1 VTNQISTTTECCNEE
16 TLREYWNGRISDE
29 RMERIEAHLADC
41 ASCNDLLSKIESH
54 AQAGDL
60 VESLRVMAS
69 MPANSNHAE
78 SIESMIESPNQ
89 SPRRYGTMGLSLPPQ
104 QIGPYRLL
112 EPLGQGGMATVFV
125 AEHTKLQKPVALK
138 LVRFPKEQSDAR
150 SRFEREML
158 AIGKLNHPA
167 IVSATDAGQEGDL
180 QYLVMELVRGMDL
193 SQIIRRIPNI
203 AIADVCEIGRQIALA
218 LAHAHAQG
226 FVHRDIKPS
235 NVMLDEH
242 GAIKV
247 LDFGLVL
254 FDQWD
259 NAISELTTVGQF
271 LGTLD
276 YIAPEQAE
284 RSGGV
289 DHRADLYALGATL
302 FRLLCGHGP
311 LSTSS
316 SATPLEKLRL
326 LSNHT
331 PLKLHEMRPD
341 APASLCQ
348 LVDQLLQTDPSQR
361 PVDATQVAAELA
373 AFGSEADLS
382 SLIQK
387 AMATEESVPSD
398 SPQSIP
404 ISSRAQKSQPANNQK
419 QSVAPKTLS
428 GGRNRFVT
436 WGAWVLAACAG
447 FALYGII
454 IRWDTKD
461 GQLVIESELS
471 DGEIKIKRVDDGSE
485 QKLKIET
492 GNTVTK
498 LRAGEYQLEL
508 ASGSDSVSIDNGSFV
523 VATGKT
529 VIARIRLE
537 TKPGIAKS
545 EPTDG
550 HAIDSEEPLYDGM
563 PLSELLK
570 LVRRENSYE
579 KWKIGVIGAT
589 TILKDKAD
597 QALFDELYGI
607 LRARREFELLA
618 QWQDPRIDQA
628 IAEELG
634 KTPIGKRASL
644 LQVAVSQFDLKKFP
658 KTLSWIDL
666 QHRESAADAKDLFL
680 ALMGLSLY
688 ESQDGSKSV
697 SDHRR
702 GVISFQA
709 WTTLEAM
716 HPELAYSYDDLAV
729 ECGVSN
735 DVRVIDDYVDRAAQ
749 RLLSENRGAFGS
761 RVWAIQQ
768 CLKSGKPDLT
778 ELAERSYARMF
789 SELPNTFGL
798 EHKYRNQQPTGNHF
812 GPQAPGLKSPA
823 IHFASLAK
831 QFQDKSKF
839 EPQLHEAVITL
850 VPSAQRAWEIYQ
862 THNQGIRIGI
872 IMGQIWQSSVKPLLN
887 PKSKPKLGNRSEAE
901 FFEDSKALV
910 FISLIRDSY
919 GNHSQ
924 SELAPADFGKWCELV
939 LRYGKEGSIL
949 TAELDQ
955 ESMDDLKNVLN
966 TDGLPHIV
974 TFPTYQNFLR
984 AFEKRNSPQSSVP
997 SSASTADA
1005 RMREWVAKKIKSYDK
1020 NADGALDV
1028 DELKTYDAN
1037 ADMAVI
1043 DTNGDLRA
1051 DIDELLR
1058 ARARK

>member
-1 VTNQISTTTECCNEE
+1 
-16 TLREYWNGRISDE
+16 
-29 RMERIEAHLADC
+29 MERIEAHLADC

-78 SIESMIESPNQ
+78 SIESMIDSPKQ
-89 SPRRYGTMGLSLPPQ
+89 SPKRYGTNGLSLPPQ

-112 EPLGQGGMATVFV
+112 EQLGQGGMATVFV

-193 SQIIRRIPNI
+193 SQIIRRIPDI
-203 AIADVCEIGRQIALA
+203 ATPDVCEIGRQIAMA
-218 LAHAHAQG
+218 LAHAHAHG

-331 PLKLHEMRPD
+331 PLKLLEMRPD

-348 LVDQLLQTDPSQR
+348 LVDQLLQTDPSLR

-373 AFGSEADLS
+373 AFGREADLS

-387 AMATEESVPSD
+387 AMATEESIPSE

-404 ISSRAQKSQPANNQK
+404 IFSPAPKNHRANPLK
-419 QSVAPKTLS
+419 QSIAPKTLS
-428 GGRNRFVT
+428 GGRNRFLT

-471 DGEIKIKRVDDGSE
+471 DGEIKIKRIDDGSE

-545 EPTDG
+545 EPTAG
-550 HAIDSEEPLYDGM
+550 TEADSQEPLYDGM

-579 KWKIGVIGAT
+579 KWQVGVIGAT
-589 TILKDKAD
+589 TILKDNAD
-597 QALFDELYGI
+597 KALFDELYGI
-607 LRARREFELLA
+607 LRSRRQFELLH
-618 QWQDPRIDQA
+618 QWQDPRIDEA
-628 IAEELG
+628 IVEELS
-634 KTPIGKRASL
+634 KTPIGERESFL
-644 LQVAVSQFDLKKFP
+644 REAVSQFDLKKFP

-666 QHRESAADAKDLFL
+666 KHRESAADAGDLFL
-680 ALMGLSLY
+680 ALMGLSLV
-688 ESQDGSKSV
+688 ESQDGSKRV
-697 SDHRR
+697 SDFKR
-702 GVISFQA
+702 GVISFQP
-709 WTTLEAM
+709 WSILEVM
-716 HPELAYSYDDLAV
+716 HPELAHLYDDLAV
-729 ECGVSN
+729 ECSGSN
-735 DVRVIDDYVDRAAQ
+735 DYRIIDDYVDRAAQ
-749 RLLSENRGAFGS
+749 RLLVDNRGGFGS

-768 CLKSGKPDLT
+768 CLKSGKPELT
-778 ELAERSYARMF
+778 ELAERSYARLL
-789 SELPNTFGL
+789 SELPDAFGL
-798 EHKYRNQQPTGNHF
+798 EHTYHNQQPRGNHF

-839 EPQLHEAVITL
+839 EAQLHEAVITL
-850 VPSAQRAWEIYQ
+850 VPRAQRAWEVYQ
-862 THNQGIRIGI
+862 TRNPGIRIGI
-872 IMGQIWQSSVKPLLN
+872 TMRQIWQSSVKPLLD
-887 PKSKPKLGNRSEAE
+887 PKFKSKLENQSESD
-901 FFEDSKALV
+901 FFEDSKVLV

-919 GNHSQ
+919 GNQSQ
-924 SELAPADFGKWCELV
+924 SEIAPVDFGKWCELMQ
-939 LRYGKEGSIL
+939 RYGKGGSIQ
-949 TAELDQ
+949 TAALDE
-955 ESMDDLKNVLN
+955 ESTAYLKSVSNAAN
-966 TDGLPHIV
+966 LPTMV
-974 TFPTYQNFLR
+974 TFQTFQFWVRIP
-984 AFEKRNSPQSSVP
+984 EKRNSPPSTGPQSGGP
-997 SSASTADA
+997 AGD
-1005 RMREWVAKKIKSYDK
+1005 RMREWVSKKIEAYDK

-1028 DELKTYDAN
+1028 DELKNYDAR
-1037 ADMAVI
+1037 ADMSAI
-1043 DTNGDLRA
+1043 DTNNDGLA
-1051 DIDELLR
+1051 DVDELAK
-1058 ARARK
+1058 ARYRQ

>member
-1 VTNQISTTTECCNEE
+1 
-16 TLREYWNGRISDE
+16 
-29 RMERIEAHLADC
+29 MERIEAHLAYC

-69 MPANSNHAE
+69 MPTKSNQAE
-78 SIESMIESPNQ
+78 SIESMIDSPKQ
-89 SPRRYGTMGLSLPPQ
+89 SPKHYGANGWAMPPQ

-158 AIGKLNHPA
+158 AIGKLNHPS

-193 SQIIRRIPNI
+193 SQITRRIPDI
-203 AIADVCEIGRQIALA
+203 TIPDVCEIGRQIALA
-218 LAHAHAQG
+218 LAHAHAHG

-311 LSTSS
+311 LSISS

-326 LSNHT
+326 LANHQ
-331 PLKLHEMRPD
+331 PLKLHEIRPD
-341 APASLCQ
+341 APITLCR
-348 LVDQLLQTDPSQR
+348 LVDQLLQTDPGQR
-361 PVDATQVAAELA
+361 PIDATKVAAQLA
-373 AFGSEADLS
+373 TLCSEADLS
-382 SLIQK
+382 LLIRK
-387 AMATEESVPSD
+387 AMATEESIPSE

-404 ISSRAQKSQPANNQK
+404 IFGPAPKNQRANNPK
-419 QSVAPKTLS
+419 QSIAPKTLS

-447 FALYGII
+447 FALYGIV

-529 VIARIRLE
+529 VIARIRLL

-545 EPTDG
+545 EPTAG
-550 HAIDSEEPLYDGM
+550 TEADSQEPLYDGM

-579 KWKIGVIGAT
+579 KWKVGVIGAT
-589 TILKDKAD
+589 TILKGKAD
-597 QALFDELYGI
+597 RALFEELYGI
-607 LRARREFELLA
+607 LRDRGEFELLA
-618 QWQDPRIDQA
+618 QWQDPRVDETIVK
-628 IAEELG
+628 ELRI
-634 KTPIGKRASL
+634 TPIVESAAL
-644 LQVAVSQFDLKKFP
+644 LREFVARFDLQKFP

-666 QHRESAADAKDLFL
+666 QHRESAINAKDLFL

-697 SDHRR
+697 MGQKS
-702 GVISFQA
+702 GAISFQK
-709 WTTLEAM
+709 WVTLEAL
-716 HPELAYSYDDLAV
+716 HPELAHLYDDLAV
-729 ECGVSN
+729 ECVAN
-735 DVRVIDDYVDRAAQ
+735 DEVTSVDYVERAAK
-749 RLLSENRGAFGS
+749 RLLSENRGGFGS
-761 RVWAIQQ
+761 RVWAIQR
-768 CLKSGKPDLT
+768 CLKSRNQELT
-778 ELAERSYARMF
+778 ELAEQSYVRLL
-789 SELPNTFGL
+789 SELPNAFDAD
-798 EHKYRNQQPTGNHF
+798 HKYCNQQPDSFSF
-812 GPQAPGLKSPA
+812 GPYAPGLKSPA
-823 IHFASLAK
+823 IHFASLARRIPRK
-831 QFQDKSKF
+831 WKF
-839 EPQLHEAVITL
+839 EPLLYEAIS
-850 VPSAQRAWEIYQ
+850 PFIPRAQRAWEIYRN
-862 THNQGIRIGI
+862 HNPGIQIG
-872 IMGQIWQSSVKPLLN
+872 MTMVQVWQSSVKPLLN
-887 PKSKPKLGNRSEAE
+887 PNFKPKLEDKSESE
-901 FFEDSKALV
+901 FFEDSKALL
-910 FISLIRDSY
+910 FISLIMDSY
-919 GNHSQ
+919 GNQNQ
-924 SELAPADFGKWCELV
+924 SDLAPIDFAKWCELAR
-939 LRYGKEGSIL
+939 RYGKDGSVQ
-949 TAELDQ
+949 TVELDD
-955 ESMDDLKNVLN
+955 ESTRYLKNVLK
-966 TDGLPHIV
+966 TDTLPKML
-974 TFPTYQNFLR
+974 TFQSFLW
-984 AFEKRNSPQSSVP
+984 AFDKRNSPPLSG
-997 SSASTADA
+997 TAEG
-1005 RMREWVAKKIKSYDK
+1005 RMREWVAKKTKAYDK

-1028 DELKTYDAN
+1028 DELMAYDARVE
-1037 ADMAVI
+1037 MALI
-1043 DTNGDLRA
+1043 DTNGDGLA
-1051 DIDELLR
+1051 DVDELAK
-1058 ARARK
+1058 ARAKQ

>member
-1 VTNQISTTTECCNEE
+1 MTNQTITTTECCNEE
-16 TLREYWNGRISDE
+16 TLREYWNGHISEERI
-29 RMERIEAHLADC
+29 ERIEAHLADC
-41 ASCNDLLSKIESH
+41 ASCNELLNKIESH

-69 MPANSNHAE
+69 MPTNSNQAA
-78 SIESMIESPNQ
+78 SIESMIESPRQ
-89 SPRRYGTMGLSLPPQ
+89 SPKHYGANGWSMPPQ

-158 AIGKLNHPA
+158 AIGKLNHPS

-193 SQIIRRIPNI
+193 SQVARRIPNM
-203 AIADVCEIGRQIALA
+203 AIPDVCEIGRQIALA
-218 LAHAHAQG
+218 LAHAHSQG

-235 NVMLDEH
+235 NVMLDEY

-276 YIAPEQAE
+276 YIAPEQSE

-326 LSNHT
+326 LSDHK

-348 LVDQLLQTDPSQR
+348 LLDQLLQTDPSQR
-361 PVDATQVAAELA
+361 PIDATQVAVQL
-373 AFGSEADLS
+373 GTLCSEADLS
-382 SLIQK
+382 SLIRK
-387 AMATEESVPSD
+387 AMVAEEAVPSE
-398 SPQSIP
+398 SPQVIP
-404 ISSRAQKSQPANNQK
+404 VSSRAQRSQPAKNRK
-419 QSVAPKTLS
+419 QSTAPKTAS
-428 GGRNRFVT
+428 GGRGRFTT
-436 WGAWVLAACAG
+436 WVALVLAACAG

-537 TKPGIAKS
+537 PTPGFAKS
-545 EPTDG
+545 EPTAG
-550 HAIDSEEPLYDGM
+550 AEADSQEPLYDGM

-579 KWKIGVIGAT
+579 KWKVGVIGAL
-589 TILKDKAD
+589 TILKVQADK
-597 QALFDELYGI
+597 ALFDELYGI
-607 LRARREFELLA
+607 LRERREFELLA
-618 QWQDPRIDQA
+618 QWQDPRIDES

-634 KTPIGKRASL
+634 KAPIGERASL
-644 LQVAVSQFDLKKFP
+644 LREAVYHFDLKKLP

-666 QHRESAADAKDLFL
+666 QHRESAVDAKDLFL
-680 ALMGLSLY
+680 ALMGLSLV

-697 SDHRR
+697 MGQKS
-702 GVISFQA
+702 GAISFQQ
-709 WTTLEAM
+709 WVTLEAL
-716 HPELAYSYDDLAV
+716 HPELAHLYDDLAV
-729 ECGVSN
+729 ECIAN
-735 DVRVIDDYVDRAAQ
+735 DDMTSVDYVERAAR
-749 RLLSENRGAFGS
+749 RLLSENRGSFGS

-768 CLKSGKPDLT
+768 CLKSGKPELT
-778 ELAERSYARMF
+778 ELAERSYARLL
-789 SELPNTFGL
+789 SELPDAFGL
-798 EHKYRNQQPTGNHF
+798 EHTYRNQQPQGNHF

-831 QFQDKSKF
+831 QFFDKSMF
-839 EPQLHEAVITL
+839 EPQLYEAVITL
-850 VPSAQRAWEIYQ
+850 VPRAQRAWEIYQ
-862 THNQGIRIGI
+862 THNRGIRVGI
-872 IMGQIWQSSVKPLLN
+872 TMGQIWQSSVKPLLD
-887 PKSKPKLGNRSEAE
+887 PKFKSKLENQSESD

-910 FISLIRDSY
+910 FISFIRDSY
-919 GNHSQ
+919 SNQ
-924 SELAPADFGKWCELV
+924 NQYDLAPIEFAKWCELV
-939 LRYGKEGSIL
+939 RRYGKDGGIS
-949 TAELDQ
+949 TAELDA
-955 ESMDDLKNVLN
+955 ESTDYLKNILN
-966 TDGLPHIV
+966 TDALPKML
-974 TFPTYQNFLR
+974 TFQSLLYAVET
-984 AFEKRNSPQSSVP
+984 RNSPPLSGTSE
-997 SSASTADA
+997 A
-1005 RMREWVAKKIKSYDK
+1005 RMREWVAKKIKAHDK
-1020 NADGALDV
+1020 NADGALDFN
-1028 DELKTYDAN
+1028 ELKAYDAR
-1037 ADMAVI
+1037 AEMSLI
-1043 DTNGDLRA
+1043 DTNGDARA
-1051 DIDELLR
+1051 DVDELVR

>member
-1 VTNQISTTTECCNEE
+1 MTNQTITTTECCNEE
-16 TLREYWNGRISDE
+16 TLREYWNGHISEERI
-29 RMERIEAHLADC
+29 ERIEAHLADC
-41 ASCNDLLSKIESH
+41 ASCNELLNKIESH

-69 MPANSNHAE
+69 TPTNSSQAE
-78 SIESMIESPNQ
+78 SIESMIESPRQ
-89 SPRRYGTMGLSLPPQ
+89 SPKHYGANGWSMPPQ

-158 AIGKLNHPA
+158 AIGKLNHPS

-193 SQIIRRIPNI
+193 SQIARRIPNM
-203 AIADVCEIGRQIALA
+203 AIPDVCEIGRQIALA
-218 LAHAHAQG
+218 LAHAHSQG

-326 LSNHT
+326 LSDHK

-348 LVDQLLQTDPSQR
+348 LLDQLLQTDPNQR
-361 PVDATQVAAELA
+361 PIDATQVAAQLA
-373 AFGSEADLS
+373 TLCSEADLS
-382 SLIQK
+382 SLIRK
-387 AMATEESVPSD
+387 AVVAEEAVPSE
-398 SPQSIP
+398 SPQAIP
-404 ISSRAQKSQPANNQK
+404 ISNRAQKSQPAKNRK
-419 QSVAPKTLS
+419 QSTAPKTAS
-428 GGRNRFVT
+428 GGRGRFTT
-436 WGAWVLAACAG
+436 WVALVLAACAG

-523 VATGKT
+523 VTTGKT

-537 TKPGIAKS
+537 STPGVAKS
-545 EPTDG
+545 EPIAG
-550 HAIDSEEPLYDGM
+550 NAADSQEPLYDGM

-579 KWKIGVIGAT
+579 KWKVGVIGAT
-589 TILKDKAD
+589 TILKDRAD
-597 QALFDELYGI
+597 KALFEELYGI
-607 LRARREFELLA
+607 LRDRREFELLS
-618 QWQDPRIDQA
+618 QWQDPRIDES

-634 KTPIGKRASL
+634 KAPIGERASL
-644 LQVAVSQFDLKKFP
+644 LREAVSQFDLKKFP

-666 QHRESAADAKDLFL
+666 QHRETAINARDLFL
-680 ALMGLSLY
+680 ALMGLSLV

-697 SDHRR
+697 MGQKS
-702 GVISFQA
+702 GAISFQQ
-709 WTTLEAM
+709 WVTLEAL
-716 HPELAYSYDDLAV
+716 HPELAHLYDDLAV
-729 ECGVSN
+729 ECIAN
-735 DVRVIDDYVDRAAQ
+735 DDMTSVDYVERAAR
-749 RLLSENRGAFGS
+749 RLLSENRGSFGS
-761 RVWAIQQ
+761 RVWAIQR
-768 CLKSGKPDLT
+768 CLMSRNQELR
-778 ELAERSYARMF
+778 ELAKQSYVRLL
-789 SELPNTFGL
+789 SELPDAFGL
-798 EHKYRNQQPTGNHF
+798 EHTYRNQQPQGNHF
-812 GPQAPGLKSPA
+812 GPQAPGLKSPV
-823 IHFASLAK
+823 IHLASLAK
-831 QFQDKSKF
+831 QFQDKSVF
-839 EPQLHEAVITL
+839 EPQLYEAVITL
-850 VPSAQRAWEIYQ
+850 VPRAQRAWEIYQ
-862 THNQGIRIGI
+862 THNRGIRVGI
-872 IMGQIWQSSVKPLLN
+872 TMGQIWQSSVKPLLD
-887 PKSKPKLGNRSEAE
+887 PKFKSKLENQSESD

-910 FISLIRDSY
+910 FISFIRDSY
-919 GNHSQ
+919 SNQ
-924 SELAPADFGKWCELV
+924 NQYDLAPIEFAKWCELV
-939 LRYGKEGSIL
+939 RRYGKDGGIS
-949 TAELDQ
+949 TAELDE
-955 ESMDDLKNVLN
+955 ESSEYLKNILN
-966 TDGLPHIV
+966 TDALPKML
-974 TFPTYQNFLR
+974 TFQSLLYTV
-984 AFEKRNSPQSSVP
+984 ETRNSPPLSG
-997 SSASTADA
+997 TAPA
-1005 RMREWVAKKIKSYDK
+1005 RMREWVAKKIKAYDV
-1020 NADGALDV
+1020 NADGALDFN
-1028 DELKTYDAN
+1028 ELKAYDAR
-1037 ADMAVI
+1037 AEMSLI
-1043 DTNGDLRA
+1043 DTNGDARA
-1051 DIDELLR
+1051 DVDELLR
-1058 ARARK
+1058 ARERK

>member
-1 VTNQISTTTECCNEE
+1 MTNQTSATTECCNEE
-16 TLREYWNGRISDE
+16 TLREYWNGHISEDRI
-29 RMERIEAHLADC
+29 ERIEAHLADC
-41 ASCNDLLSKIESH
+41 ASCNELLNKIESH

-60 VESLRVMAS
+60 VESLRVMAT
-69 MPANSNHAE
+69 MPTNSNHAE
-78 SIESMIESPNQ
+78 SIESMLDSPKQ
-89 SPRRYGTMGLSLPPQ
+89 SPKHYGANGWSMLPQ

-158 AIGKLNHPA
+158 AIGKLNHPS

-193 SQIIRRIPNI
+193 SQIARRIPNM
-203 AIADVCEIGRQIALA
+203 AISDVCEIGRQIALA

-326 LSNHT
+326 LSDHN

-348 LVDQLLQTDPSQR
+348 LLDQLLQTDPNQR
-361 PVDATQVAAELA
+361 PIDASQVAAQL
-373 AFGSEADLS
+373 GPLCSEADLS
-382 SLIQK
+382 SLIRK
-387 AMATEESVPSD
+387 AMVVEESVPPEL
-398 SPQSIP
+398 PQAIP
-404 ISSRAQKSQPANNQK
+404 ISSRAQRSQQASTPK
-419 QSVAPKTLS
+419 QSIAPKTAN
-428 GGRNRFVT
+428 GGRNRFTT
-436 WGAWVLAACAG
+436 WVALVLAACAG

-471 DGEIKIKRVDDGSE
+471 DGEIKIKRIDDGSE

-523 VATGKT
+523 VTTGKT

-537 TKPGIAKS
+537 PTLGLAKS
-545 EPTDG
+545 EPTAG
-550 HAIDSEEPLYDGM
+550 TEIDSQEPLYDGM

-570 LVRRENSYE
+570 LIRRENSYE
-579 KWKIGVIGAT
+579 KWKVGVIGAT

-597 QALFDELYGI
+597 KALFEELYGI
-607 LRARREFELLA
+607 LRERREFELLA
-618 QWQDPRIDQA
+618 QWHDPRIDEA
-628 IAEELG
+628 IAGELG
-634 KTPIGKRASL
+634 KAPIGERASL
-644 LQVAVSQFDLKKFP
+644 LREAVSQFDLKKFP

-666 QHRESAADAKDLFL
+666 QHRESAVDAKDLFL

-688 ESQDGSKSV
+688 ESEDGSKSV

-702 GVISFQA
+702 GVISFQPWA
-709 WTTLEAM
+709 TLEAM
-716 HPELAYSYDDLAV
+716 HPELAYLYDDLAV

-735 DVRVIDDYVDRAAQ
+735 DYRVIDDYVDRAAR
-749 RLLSENRGAFGS
+749 RLLSENRGSFGS

-768 CLKSGKPDLT
+768 CLKSGKPELK
-778 ELAERSYARMF
+778 ELAERSYARLL
-789 SELPNTFGL
+789 SELPDAFGL
-798 EHKYRNQQPTGNHF
+798 EHTYRHQQPQGNHF

-823 IHFASLAK
+823 IHLASLAK
-831 QFQDKSKF
+831 QFQDKSVF
-839 EPQLHEAVITL
+839 EPQLYEAVVTL
-850 VPSAQRAWEIYQ
+850 VPRAQRAWEIYQ
-862 THNQGIRIGI
+862 THNRGIRVGI
-872 IMGQIWQSSVKPLLN
+872 TMGQIWQSSVKPLLD
-887 PKSKPKLGNRSEAE
+887 PKFKSKLENQSESD

-910 FISLIRDSY
+910 FISFIRDSF
-919 GNHSQ
+919 GNQGQ
-924 SELAPADFGKWCELV
+924 SEIAPVVFGWMCELM
-939 LRYGKEGSIL
+939 LRYGKDGSIS
-949 TAELDQ
+949 TAELDE
-955 ESMDDLKNVLN
+955 ESTRYLENVLN
-966 TDGLPHIV
+966 TDTLPKML
-974 TFPTYQNFLR
+974 TFQSILWAVQR
-984 AFEKRNSPQSSVP
+984 RNLPP
-997 SSASTADA
+997 SSGTAVD
-1005 RMREWVAKKIKSYDK
+1005 RLREWVAKKIKACDF
-1020 NADGALDV
+1020 NADGALDFN
-1028 DELKTYDAN
+1028 ELKAYDAR
-1037 ADMAVI
+1037 AEMSLI
-1043 DTNGDLRA
+1043 DTNGDARV
-1051 DIDELLR
+1051 DVDELVR
-1058 ARARK
+1058 AREKK